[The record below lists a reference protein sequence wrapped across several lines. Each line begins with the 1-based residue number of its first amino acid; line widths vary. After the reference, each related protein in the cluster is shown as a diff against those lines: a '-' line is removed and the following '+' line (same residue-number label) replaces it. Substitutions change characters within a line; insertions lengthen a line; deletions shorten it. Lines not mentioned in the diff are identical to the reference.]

1 MPFIDAASDSVVAYA
16 AKQAIEGGMGSA
28 FLVARLPGV
37 EVAASPKRW
46 AREDSMGNTSRVIV
60 ALDVPAL
67 SEAVDLARRLA
78 PHLAAV
84 KIGSQLFTA
93 EGPEAVRTMH
103 DLGLR
108 VFLDLKYHD
117 IPNTVAG
124 AIAAARALGVWMV
137 NVHAS
142 GGPAMMKAAAAAAGK
157 VPADQ
162 RPLVLA
168 VTVLTS
174 LSEADIKTTLGTT
187 RTVPEQ
193 VEHLARE
200 TKMAGLDG
208 VVASPQEIRLIRR
221 ACGSDFLIVTPGVRP
236 ADGALNDQH
245 RVMTPSETVAAGA
258 DYVVVGRPILAAAD
272 PVEAARRIAIE
283 CQMTNAQ

>member
-1 MPFIDAASDSVVAYA
+1 MTT
-16 AKQAIEGGMGSA
+16 K
-28 FLVARLPGV
+28 
-37 EVAASPKRW
+37 
-46 AREDSMGNTSRVIV
+46 SRVIV
-60 ALDVPAL
+60 ALDVPTLA
-67 SEAVDLARRLA
+67 EAADLARRLV

-93 EGPEAVRTMH
+93 EGPRAVQAMH

-108 VFLDLKYHD
+108 VFLDLKFHD

-124 AIAAARALGVWMV
+124 AVAAARALGVWMV

-142 GGPAMMKAAAAAAGK
+142 GGASMLKAAAQAVAGS
-157 VPADQ
+157 PAGA

-174 LSEADIKTTLGTT
+174 FSETDLRTALGTT

-200 TKMAGLDG
+200 AKATGLDG
-208 VVASPQEIRLIRR
+208 VVASPQEIALIRR
-221 ACGSDFLIVTPGVRP
+221 TCGPDFLIVTPGVRP
-236 ADGALNDQH
+236 AGGTLNDQH
-245 RVMTPSETVAAGA
+245 RVLTPGEAIRAGA

-283 CQMTNAQ
+283 CQVTSAP